1 MINKYF
7 AGQISPLTQVEE
19 RSMNPYEERY
29 RLLKSESEDK
39 GIDIESV
46 KRQLKKQIVELP
58 SWAVGNSGT
67 RYGTFRDKGTAST
80 IWQKIDDCAEIQRCL
95 GITPVMAS
103 HTCWDKTDDGRF
115 APVRDYA
122 GEKGMKIGTVHPNT
136 FSGQE
141 FRFGSICSPIESVR
155 EATKKH
161 FRECVSITREL
172 GSKTIGMWVADGTNY
187 PGQDSLRER
196 KHRLF
201 DGLQALY
208 SEMDPD
214 MTLLLEYK
222 PFEPFFYTTDVND
235 WGMSMLMCQKLGPK
249 AKVLVDLG
257 HHVAGVN
264 IEQIIAT
271 LLDEQKLGAF
281 HFNNRRYA
289 DDDLISGTV
298 NPLEL
303 FLIFKEIVDAG
314 VDGLDN
320 NLTYMLDQS
329 HNIENSLEGIIYSV
343 MNIQTAFAKALMIDR
358 KQLLHCQAENNV
370 VASNKIIMDAFNAD
384 VEPLL
389 AVVRLEM
396 GLSDIDPLQNHR
408 DSGYLKKVASERGE
422 GILTLGGG
430 A

>member
-1 MINKYF
+1 MSIFEK
-7 AGQISPLTQVEE
+7 
-19 RSMNPYEERY
+19 RY
-29 RLLKSESEDK
+29 RLMEQELCDR
-39 GIDIESV
+39 GINLEHI
-46 KRQLKKQIVELP
+46 KTQLKEQIVELP

-67 RYGTFRDKGTAST
+67 RYGTFRDKGAAST

-95 GITPVMAS
+95 GVTPVMAS
-103 HTCWDKTDDGRF
+103 HTLWDKTDDGHF
-115 APVRDYA
+115 APVREYA
-122 GEKGMKIGTVHPNT
+122 KQKNMSIGTVHPNT

-161 FRECVSITREL
+161 FRECVSIAREL

-257 HHVAGVN
+257 HHLAGVN
-264 IEQIIAT
+264 IEHIIAT

-298 NPLEL
+298 NPLEM

-314 VDGLDN
+314 VDGLN
-320 NLTYMLDQS
+320 NTLTYMLDQS

-343 MNIQTAFAKALMIDR
+343 MNIQTAFAKALLIDR
-358 KQLLHCQAENNV
+358 SLLARYQAENNV
-370 VASNKIIMDAFNAD
+370 VACNKIIMDAFNID

-389 AVVRLEM
+389 AVIRLEM

-408 DSGYLKKVASERGE
+408 NSGYLKRVASERKE

>member
-1 MINKYF
+1 MSIFEK
-7 AGQISPLTQVEE
+7 
-19 RSMNPYEERY
+19 RY
-29 RLLKSESEDK
+29 RLMEQELCDRGMNLDQIKT
-39 GIDIESV
+39 
-46 KRQLKKQIVELP
+46 QLKEQVVELP

-67 RYGTFRDKGTAST
+67 RYGTFRDKGAAST

-103 HTCWDKTDDGRF
+103 HTLWDKTDDGRF
-115 APVRDYA
+115 TPVREYA
-122 GEKGMKIGTVHPNT
+122 KQKNMSIGTVHPNT

-141 FRFGSICSPIESVR
+141 FRFGSICSPNESVR

-161 FRECVSITREL
+161 FRECVTIAREL

-257 HHVAGVN
+257 HHLAGVN
-264 IEQIIAT
+264 IEHIIAT

-298 NPLEL
+298 NPLEM

-314 VDGLDN
+314 VDGLN
-320 NLTYMLDQS
+320 NTLTYMLDQS

-343 MNIQTAFAKALMIDR
+343 MNIQTAFAKALLIDR
-358 KQLLHCQAENNV
+358 NLLARYQAENNV
-370 VASNKIIMDAFNAD
+370 VACNKIIMDAFNID

-389 AVVRLEM
+389 AVIRLEM

-408 DSGYLKKVASERGE
+408 NSGYLKKVASERGE

>member
-1 MINKYF
+1 MSIFEK
-7 AGQISPLTQVEE
+7 
-19 RSMNPYEERY
+19 RY
-29 RLLKSESEDK
+29 RLMEQELCDR
-39 GIDIESV
+39 GINLEHI
-46 KRQLKKQIVELP
+46 KTQLKEQIVELP

-67 RYGTFRDKGTAST
+67 RYGTFRDKGAAST

-95 GITPVMAS
+95 GVTPVMAS
-103 HTCWDKTDDGRF
+103 HTLWDKTDDGHF
-115 APVRDYA
+115 APVREYA
-122 GEKGMKIGTVHPNT
+122 KQKNMSIGTVHPNT

-161 FRECVSITREL
+161 FRECVSIAREL

-257 HHVAGVN
+257 HHLAGVN
-264 IEQIIAT
+264 IEHIIAT

-298 NPLEL
+298 NPLEM

-314 VDGLDN
+314 VDGLN
-320 NLTYMLDQS
+320 NTLTYMLDQS

-343 MNIQTAFAKALMIDR
+343 MNIQTAFAKALLIDR
-358 KQLLHCQAENNV
+358 SLLARYQAENNV
-370 VASNKIIMDAFNAD
+370 VACNKVIMDAFNID

-389 AVVRLEM
+389 AVIRLEM

-408 DSGYLKKVASERGE
+408 NSGYLKRVASERKE